1 MRDTVWLFVVFD
13 LPSMSKDEKRAHA
26 KFRNSLLRRGLL
38 MLQWSMYARAYPSEA
53 ASESDRNAIT
63 ASVPRGGRV
72 RMLVI
77 TDHVST
83 VNDERNQR
91 RDLSNLYCLN
101 EYY

>member
-1 MRDTVWLFVVFD
+1 
-13 LPSMSKDEKRAHA
+13 MSKDEKKAHA

-77 TDHVST
+77 TDRQFEKMVCI
-83 VNDERNQR
+83 DGERRKKPEKRLEQ
-91 RDLSNLYCLN
+91 LVLL
-101 EYY
+101 E